1 MKYGQAAIATDMD
14 FARMSRQ
21 PPRKNSR
28 CSSARTAALQ
38 GNGYCFLPKSESC
51 LSYPLDIS
59 RPDFPHYYLQLQ
71 LSDSNYEG
79 QLISAMRRNN

>member
-28 CSSARTAALQ
+28 RSSARTAALQ
-38 GNGYCFLPKSESC
+38 GNGYCFLPKSEK
-51 LSYPLDIS
+51 LPELPS
-59 RPDFPHYYLQLQ
+59 RHFETRFSSLLPP
-71 LSDSNYEG
+71 
-79 QLISAMRRNN
+79 AAAK